1 MARAYSKGHIKTFA
15 IQAKGSAMTASTQPL
30 NGVKIVDIANFLA
43 GPISSMFLADF
54 GAEVIKVERPD
65 TGDELRFWGN
75 DKNGIGLMY
84 KMVNRNKHSVT
95 ADLRTPLGVEIVK
108 RLIADADIVVE
119 NYRKGTLERWGLGYD
134 VLSAINPSLIMLRM
148 TGFGQT
154 GPNSHRSGFGTLA
167 EGYSGYA
174 YISGYPD
181 RPPLLPGFGLAD
193 DSAGLMG
200 AFLAMIALQEKNR
213 SGKGQVIDL
222 AIYEPLFTLLGPQV
236 VDFDQLGLIQ
246 ERNGSRLPFT
256 APRNTYQ
263 TKDDKWVS
271 MSGSAQSTF
280 ERMCEALGVSK
291 LIKDPRFLDN
301 RRRIQNAVALDE
313 ALQAAIKK
321 FDRDALIS
329 LFDEFGA
336 AVAPCNSIAEI
347 FEDPHFQARENI
359 VAVEDTELG
368 GPIRMQNVVGK
379 LSRTPGEIRHAGP
392 KLGSSNRA
400 ILIEKLGFDAT
411 ELKTAGLPLD

>member
-1 MARAYSKGHIKTFA
+1 
-15 IQAKGSAMTASTQPL
+15 MTDSPQPL
-30 NGVKIVDIANFLA
+30 AGVKVVDIANFLA
-43 GPISSMFLADF
+43 GPIASMFLADF
-54 GAEVIKVERPD
+54 GAEVTKVERPD

-75 DKNGIGLMY
+75 DKNGVGLMY

-95 ADLRTPLGVEIVK
+95 ADLRTLLGVEIVK
-108 RLIADADIVVE
+108 RLVADADIVVE

-134 VLSAINPSLIMLRM
+134 VLSAINPGLIMLRV

-154 GPNSHRSGFGTLA
+154 GPNSHRPGFGTLA

-200 AFLAMIALQEKNR
+200 AFLALVPLQEKNR
-213 SGKGQVIDL
+213 SGKGQVIDM

-236 VDFDQLGLIQ
+236 VDFDQLGLVQ

-256 APRNTYQ
+256 APRNTYR
-263 TKDDKWVS
+263 TKDGKWVS

-280 ERMCEALGVSK
+280 ERMCEALEVPE
-291 LIKDPRFLDN
+291 LVNDPRFLDN
-301 RRRIQNAVALDE
+301 RLRIQNAVALDD
-313 ALQAAIKK
+313 ALQAAIEK
-321 FDRDALIS
+321 FDRDALIA

-347 FEDPHFQARENI
+347 FDDEHFKARENI
-359 VAVEDTELG
+359 VAVADDELG
-368 GPIRMQNVVGK
+368 EPIRMQNVVGK

-392 KLGSSNRA
+392 KLGSSNRDV
-400 ILIEKLGFDAT
+400 LIDQLGFDEA
-411 ELKTAGLPLD
+411 ELKAAGLPLD

>member
-1 MARAYSKGHIKTFA
+1 
-15 IQAKGSAMTASTQPL
+15 MTDSPQPL
-30 NGVKIVDIANFLA
+30 AGVKVVDIANFLA
-43 GPISSMFLADF
+43 GPIASMFLADF
-54 GAEVIKVERPD
+54 GAEVTKVERPD

-75 DKNGIGLMY
+75 DKNGVGLMY

-108 RLIADADIVVE
+108 RLVADADIVVE

-134 VLSAINPSLIMLRM
+134 VLSAINPGLIMLRV

-154 GPNSHRSGFGTLA
+154 GPNSHRPGFGTLA

-200 AFLAMIALQEKNR
+200 AFLALVALQEKNQ
-213 SGKGQVIDL
+213 SGKGQVIDM

-236 VDFDQLGLIQ
+236 VDFDQLGLVQ

-256 APRNTYQ
+256 APRNTYR
-263 TKDDKWVS
+263 TKDGKWVS

-280 ERMCEALGVSK
+280 ERMCEALEVPE
-291 LIKDPRFLDN
+291 LVNDPRFLDN
-301 RRRIQNAVALDE
+301 RLRIQNAVALDD
-313 ALQAAIKK
+313 ALQAAIEK
-321 FDRDALIS
+321 FDRDALIA
-329 LFDEFGA
+329 LFDKFGA

-347 FEDPHFQARENI
+347 FDDEHFKARENI
-359 VAVEDTELG
+359 VAVADDELG
-368 GPIRMQNVVGK
+368 EPIRMQNVVGK

-392 KLGSSNRA
+392 KLGSSNRDV
-400 ILIEKLGFDAT
+400 LIDQLGFDEA
-411 ELKTAGLPLD
+411 ELKAAGLPLD

>member
-1 MARAYSKGHIKTFA
+1 
-15 IQAKGSAMTASTQPL
+15 MTDSPQPL
-30 NGVKIVDIANFLA
+30 AGVKVVDIANFLA
-43 GPISSMFLADF
+43 GPIASMFLADF
-54 GAEVIKVERPD
+54 GAEVTKVERPD

-75 DKNGIGLMY
+75 DKNGVGLMY

-95 ADLRTPLGVEIVK
+95 ADLRMPLGVEIVK
-108 RLIADADIVVE
+108 RLVADADIVVE

-134 VLSAINPSLIMLRM
+134 VLSAINPGLIMLRV

-154 GPNSHRSGFGTLA
+154 GPNSHRPGFGTLA

-200 AFLAMIALQEKNR
+200 AFLALVALQEKNQ
-213 SGKGQVIDL
+213 SGKGQVIDM

-236 VDFDQLGLIQ
+236 VDFDQLGLVQ

-256 APRNTYQ
+256 APRNTYR
-263 TKDDKWVS
+263 TKDGKWVS

-280 ERMCEALGVSK
+280 ERMCEALEVPE
-291 LIKDPRFLDN
+291 LVNDPRFLDN
-301 RRRIQNAVALDE
+301 RLRIQNAVALDD
-313 ALQAAIKK
+313 ALQAAIEK
-321 FDRDALIS
+321 FDRDALIA

-347 FEDPHFQARENI
+347 FDDEHFKARENI
-359 VAVEDTELG
+359 VAVADNELG
-368 GPIRMQNVVGK
+368 ELIRMQNVVGK

-392 KLGSSNRA
+392 KLGSSNRDV
-400 ILIEKLGFDAT
+400 LIDQLGFDEA
-411 ELKTAGLPLD
+411 ELKAAGLPLD

>member
-15 IQAKGSAMTASTQPL
+15 IQAKGSAMTDSTQPL

-95 ADLRTPLGVEIVK
+95 ADLRTPLGAEIVK

-181 RPPLLPGFGLAD
+181 RPPLLL
-193 DSAGLMG
+193 S
-200 AFLAMIALQEKNR
+200 
-213 SGKGQVIDL
+213 
-222 AIYEPLFTLLGPQV
+222 
-236 VDFDQLGLIQ
+236 LIH
-246 ERNGSRLPFT
+246 
-256 APRNTYQ
+256 
-263 TKDDKWVS
+263 
-271 MSGSAQSTF
+271 
-280 ERMCEALGVSK
+280 
-291 LIKDPRFLDN
+291 I
-301 RRRIQNAVALDE
+301 
-313 ALQAAIKK
+313 
-321 FDRDALIS
+321 
-329 LFDEFGA
+329 
-336 AVAPCNSIAEI
+336 
-347 FEDPHFQARENI
+347 
-359 VAVEDTELG
+359 
-368 GPIRMQNVVGK
+368 
-379 LSRTPGEIRHAGP
+379 
-392 KLGSSNRA
+392 
-400 ILIEKLGFDAT
+400 
-411 ELKTAGLPLD
+411 